1 VDLRGHAIPRE
12 ALEVADHVLSA
23 AMHRAFAVHDGPG
36 ALLVNLA
43 DYALTQADADADDPC
58 REHFG
63 EAGIEMVAGLIG
75 ASPFERP
82 RHIEQR
88 ARRRAELRAHPPARR
103 GPEPREGGGGPPHVP
118 RTLNRLFEAEERT
131 VSEAIRSMRLE
142 AVRCELEDPR
152 WRRSPVMVVAA
163 HWGFRDQGHFT
174 RAFKK
179 EFGTAPG
186 AYRRQCPSA

>member
-1 VDLRGHAIPRE
+1 V
-12 ALEVADHVLSA
+12 VLSYVRT
-23 AMHRAFAVHDGPG
+23 HLR
-36 ALLVNLA
+36 
-43 DYALTQADADADDPC
+43 DADLSHA
-58 REHFG
+58 R
-63 EAGIEMVAGLIG
+63 VA
-75 ASPFERP
+75 A
-82 RHIEQR
+82 
-88 ARRRAELRAHPPARR
+88 AH
-103 GPEPREGGGGPPHVP
+103 HMSP

-131 VSEAIRSMRLE
+131 VSEAIPSMRLE